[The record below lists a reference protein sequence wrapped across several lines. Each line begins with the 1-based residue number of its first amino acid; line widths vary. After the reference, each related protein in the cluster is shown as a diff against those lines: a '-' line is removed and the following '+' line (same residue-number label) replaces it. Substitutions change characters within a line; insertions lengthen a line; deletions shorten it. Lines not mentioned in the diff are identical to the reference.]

1 MIPIGEMG
9 LSRNAI
15 LAVSAV
21 LLAAAC
27 TASTARLDNA
37 KMSGFLE
44 NYEAL
49 EPVERGY
56 LYTNPNADWSSYD
69 KILLPPVTIWRSGE
83 NSLDEI
89 QEAELAK
96 VATLLDRAV
105 RDRLS
110 KDFQIVDEAGPGV
123 LRLSLAITE
132 ALASDDQISIIT
144 ADVGSQSMPA
154 DAEISAELEAY
165 ADVAMIEIEARDA
178 AHRQL
183 LAAAVD
189 TYIAPPGKKKGSAD
203 DWEEVAA
210 AFTSWADRLADWFV
224 EARRK

>member
-1 MIPIGEMG
+1 MG
-9 LSRNAI
+9 FSRNAI
-15 LAVSAV
+15 LAMGAV

-44 NYEAL
+44 SYEAL

-56 LYTNPNADWSSYD
+56 LYTNPNADWSSYG
-69 KILLPPVTIWRSGE
+69 KVLLPPVTIWRSGE
-83 NSLDEI
+83 NSLDEV
-89 QEAELAK
+89 QEEELAK

-132 ALASDDQISIIT
+132 ALAADDQISIIT
-144 ADVGSQSMPA
+144 AEVAGQPMPA
-154 DAEISAELEAY
+154 DDEISDELKAY

-178 AHRQL
+178 ANRQL

-189 TYIAPPGKKKGSAD
+189 TYIAPPGKEKGSAD
-203 DWEEVAA
+203 DWEGVAE
-210 AFTSWADRLADWFV
+210 AFTAWADRLAGWFV
-224 EARRK
+224 QARRK